1 MEFAQPTKEDD
12 QIMIDNVYRKL
23 AQRLD
28 TIPNGFPPTESGIEL
43 RLLEKIFTL
52 EEAALASVM
61 RLTPEP
67 AADIAARASADPKVT
82 SRTLKQM
89 ARKGQIHVRVGEE
102 RLLFG
107 LMPFVVGIY
116 EEQLPRM
123 DAELAE
129 LFEQYYYE
137 TQGGGFV
144 RTTPAVQR
152 VIPVG
157 EAIPVDVEV
166 FPYEHAVQLIE
177 SAKSWGVRDC
187 ICRVQQK
194 LIGKGCDRPIE
205 VCLVFAPVEG
215 AFRGE
220 GPDRPITKEEALH
233 ILRQTEEAGLIHST
247 GNYKDGNSYICN
259 CCTCCCGIMRSVVEF
274 GIPTAVVSSDF
285 HAVVDADECIGCGEC
300 VQQCPFKALAVP
312 EQAPPAS
319 SGQVCEVDVARCVGC
334 GQCTT
339 VCSTSAIYLERRP
352 KDEVPPLPANRREWL
367 AKRAEARGIDLQDI
381 L

>member
-1 MEFAQPTKEDD
+1 MN
-12 QIMIDNVYRKL
+12 DNVYRRL

-28 TIPNGFPPTESGIEL
+28 DIPNGFPVTKSGIEL
-43 RLLEKIFTL
+43 RLLAKIFSP

-67 AADIAARASADPKVT
+67 AADIAARVGVDPKAA
-82 SRTLKQM
+82 SRMLKQM
-89 ARKGQIHVRVGEE
+89 VRKGQIRVRVGEE

-129 LFEQYYYE
+129 MFEQYFYE
-137 TQGGGFV
+137 TRGGGFV
-144 RTTPAVQR
+144 RTTPAVHR

-166 FPYEHAVQLIE
+166 FPYERAIQLIE

-205 VCLVFAPVEG
+205 TCLVFAPVEG
-215 AFRGE
+215 AFQGH
-220 GPDRPITKEEALH
+220 GPDRPLNKEQALE

-247 GNYKDGNSYICN
+247 GNFQDGNSYICN

-274 GIPTAVVSSDF
+274 DIPTTTISSDF
-285 HAVVDADECIGCGEC
+285 YAVVDADECIGCGEC
-300 VQQCPFKALAVP
+300 VEQCQFKALAVP
-312 EQAPPAS
+312 EEIC
-319 SGQVCEVDVARCVGC
+319 QVEMIRCVGC

-339 VCSTSAIYLERRP
+339 VCPSDAIYLERRP
-352 KDEVPPLPANRREWL
+352 EGKVLSPPADRKEWL
-367 AKRAEARGIDLQDI
+367 AKRAEARGINLRDI